1 MAFASHHINESES
14 FMIDCTYYI
23 YLLFN
28 FSFLTKKRYL
38 CCQYYRQF
46 VLFQESIMIDIRLK
60 VFNNVAQYLSFT
72 QAARELFVSQPAISK
87 HIRELESEYECRLFD
102 RNGQQIQLTA
112 AGERLFRHSR
122 HILEA
127 YRKMD
132 FDMHALRQKVVGELH
147 IGASTTIAQYIIPSV
162 MADFRKHYRDTG
174 ITLMSGNSREV
185 ETALLKGRI
194 DIGLVEGIIKQSNL
208 KYTPFL
214 NDEIVIIANT
224 HGPCETDMTIDD
236 LKHRPIVLRE
246 RGSGTL
252 DVIESVLANKGIL
265 LSDLHIEMHIGSTEG
280 IKHYVEQADCIGMVS
295 ISSVGKEVA
304 DGRFKI
310 VNIKGVKMK
319 RILHIVEKQGETEG
333 TAKLFK
339 QFLTRQTSMDTT
351 RML

>member
-1 MAFASHHINESES
+1 MGCRNFRQRISSVWFFFSAQKAIP
-14 FMIDCTYYI
+14 
-23 YLLFN
+23 LLPIH
-28 FSFLTKKRYL
+28 
-38 CCQYYRQF
+38 RQF
-46 VLFQESIMIDIRLK
+46 VSFQEPIMIDIRLK
-60 VFNNVAQYLSFT
+60 VFNSVATHLSFT

-102 RNGQQIQLTA
+102 RNGQQVQLTT

-122 HILEA
+122 HIMEA

-132 FDMHALRQKVVGELH
+132 FDMHALQNRVVGELR
-147 IGASTTIAQYIIPSV
+147 IGASTTIAQYIIPPI
-162 MADFRKHYRDTG
+162 MADFRTLYRDTG
-174 ITLMSGNSREV
+174 ITLMSGNSREI
-185 ETALLKGRI
+185 ETALVKGHI
-194 DIGLVEGIIKQSNL
+194 DIGLVEGIIKQPHL

-304 DGRFKI
+304 DGRFRI

-351 RML
+351 RVL

>member
-1 MAFASHHINESES
+1 
-14 FMIDCTYYI
+14 
-23 YLLFN
+23 
-28 FSFLTKKRYL
+28 
-38 CCQYYRQF
+38 
-46 VLFQESIMIDIRLK
+46 MIDIRLK
-60 VFNNVAQYLSFT
+60 VFNSVAQYLSFT

-185 ETALLKGRI
+185 ETALLKGQI
-194 DIGLVEGIIKQSNL
+194 DIGLVEGIIKQSHL

-224 HGPCETDMTIDD
+224 HGHCGTGMTVDD
-236 LKHRPIVLRE
+236 LKHTTIVLRE

-252 DVIESVLANKGIL
+252 DVIESVLEKRRIR

-280 IKHYVEQADCIGMVS
+280 IKNYVEQADCIGMVS
-295 ISSVGKEVA
+295 VSSVTKEVA
-304 DGRFKI
+304 DGRFRI
-310 VNIKGVKMK
+310 INIRGMKME
-319 RILHIVEKQGETEG
+319 RILNIVERQGETEG
-333 TAKLFK
+333 TARLFK
-339 QFLTRQTSMDTT
+339 QFLMRKKTSVPHTSG
-351 RML
+351 RP

>member
-194 DIGLVEGIIKQSNL
+194 DIGLVEGIIKQSHL